1 MNAFF
6 DIVENFFKIMG
17 NIYETF
23 KRVLSYKLDLSI
35 IGLGEVSLLV
45 LFGGT
50 LLFALLVYK
59 FVRWII

>member
-1 MNAFF
+1 MDAFF
-6 DIVENFFKIMG
+6 DIVENFFKIMA

-23 KRVLSYKLDLSI
+23 KSILSYKIDLRV
-35 IGLGEVSLLV
+35 IGLGQVSLLV

-50 LLFALLVYK
+50 LLFGLLVYK

>member
-1 MNAFF
+1 MNDFY

-23 KRVLSYKLDLSI
+23 KSILSYKLDLSI
-35 IGLGEVSLLV
+35 IGLGDVSLLA

-50 LLFALLVYK
+50 LLFGFLAYK

>member
-23 KRVLSYKLDLSI
+23 KNILNYKLDLSI

-59 FVRWII
+59 FVRWVI

>member
-1 MNAFF
+1 MDAFF
-6 DIVENFFKIMG
+6 DIVENFFKIMS

-23 KRVLSYKLDLSI
+23 KNILSYKLDLSI

-50 LLFALLVYK
+50 LLFGLLVYK

>member
-1 MNAFF
+1 MDFF
-6 DIVENFFKIMG
+6 FELIENFLKIIA

-23 KRVLSYKLDLSI
+23 KNILSYKLDLSI
-35 IGLGEVSLLV
+35 IGLGQVSLLV

-50 LLFALLVYK
+50 LLFGLLVYK

>member
-1 MNAFF
+1 MDAFF
-6 DIVENFFKIMG
+6 DIVENFFKIMA

-23 KRVLSYKLDLSI
+23 KNILSYKLDLSI

-50 LLFALLVYK
+50 LLFGFLVYK
-59 FVRWII
+59 FVRWMI